1 LLRKRDKLLIG
12 DPKINF
18 DDAAPDPLASAW
30 MSLGRGIVTG
40 LHSRRA
46 RVWTAMLATALP
58 YLRLMRLDRPI
69 GTLLLLWPTLAALW
83 LAARG
88 MPSITL
94 VIVFSLGTLLMRS
107 AGCVINDFADR
118 DWDRHVKRTAAR
130 PLTTGAVTQRA
141 AIVLFAALSLL
152 SLLLLFFLNWPTR
165 WLAVGGFVIAVLYPF
180 TKRWTHLPQVV
191 LGAAFS
197 WGLLMAFTS
206 NGGTLPAAAWLLFA
220 GSVFWIVAYDTE
232 YAMVDRDD
240 DVRVGI
246 RSTAILFGHADRLM
260 IAALQIGALVC
271 FALFGRAWGC
281 GGGYWAG
288 LIAMGFFFIWQQ
300 QLIRDRDRDACLRAF
315 LNNAWA
321 GLAFFLGVLIDV
333 HLVFS
338 GTLSPSAGSV
348 LP

>member
-1 LLRKRDKLLIG
+1 M
-12 DPKINF
+12 
-18 DDAAPDPLASAW
+18 LAS
-30 MSLGRGIVTG
+30 
-40 LHSRRA
+40 
-46 RVWTAMLATALP
+46 ALP

-88 MPSITL
+88 LPPLTL
-94 VIVFSLGTLLMRS
+94 VVVFSIGTLLMRS

-118 DWDRHVKRTAAR
+118 DWDRHVQRTAAR
-130 PLTTGAVTQRA
+130 PLTTGAISTRSA
-141 AIVLFAALSLL
+141 LGLFAVLSILSLA
-152 SLLLLFFLNWPTR
+152 LLVFLNTPTR
-165 WLAVGGFVIAVLYPF
+165 WLALGGFLIAVLYPF

-206 NGGTLPAAAWLLFA
+206 FHDSLPGAAWLLFA
-220 GSVFWIVAYDTE
+220 GSVLWIVAYDTE

-240 DVRVGI
+240 DLRVGI
-246 RSTAILFGHADRLM
+246 RSTAILFGRSDRTM
-260 IAALQIGALVC
+260 IAALQIGSIVL
-271 FALFGRAWGC
+271 FTLFGQAWGC
-281 GGGYWAG
+281 GAGYWAG
-288 LIAMGFFFIWQQ
+288 LIAMALFFVWQQ
-300 QLIRDRDRDACLRAF
+300 VLIRERDRDACLKAF

-321 GLAFFLGVLIDV
+321 GLAFFLGVLVDA

-338 GTLSPSAGSV
+338 GTLYGTTPPA

>member
-1 LLRKRDKLLIG
+1 
-12 DPKINF
+12 
-18 DDAAPDPLASAW
+18 
-30 MSLGRGIVTG
+30 
-40 LHSRRA
+40 
-46 RVWTAMLATALP
+46 MLETALP

-88 MPSITL
+88 LPSITL

-118 DWDRHVKRTAAR
+118 DWDRHVKRTSAR
-130 PLTTGAVTQRA
+130 PLTTGAVSQRA
-141 AIVLFAALSLL
+141 AIALFAGLSLL
-152 SLLLLFFLNWPTR
+152 SLLLLVFLNAPTR
-165 WLAVGGFVIAVLYPF
+165 WLAVGGFLIAVIYPF

-206 NGGTLPAAAWLLFA
+206 HGGTLPAAAWLLFA
-220 GSVFWIVAYDTE
+220 GSVLWIVAYDTE

-240 DVRVGI
+240 DLRVGI
-246 RSTAILFGHADRLM
+246 RSTAILFGSADRLI
-260 IAALQIGALVC
+260 IALLQFSALAC
-271 FALFGRAWGC
+271 FALFGETWGC
-281 GGGYWAG
+281 GAGYWAG
-288 LIAMGFFFIWQQ
+288 LCAMALTFLWQQ
-300 QLIRDRDRDACLRAF
+300 RLIRDRGRDACLRAF
-315 LNNAWA
+315 LNNAWS

-333 HLVFS
+333 HLLFS
-338 GTLSPSAGSV
+338 GTLPPSAESV